1 MSSNIDAV
9 RAYMSSYAAGDHEG
23 VDALLADDV
32 TWIVHGFGRFDG
44 RSAYV
49 AEMKRGEAA
58 GQPLIVA
65 DRFVEQGDIVCVT
78 GRVQAPMADGSHVDL
93 VFSDVFTFR
102 DGLMA
107 VVESYVVPLGPPSG

>member
-1 MSSNIDAV
+1 MSTNTDAV
-9 RAYMSSYAAGDHEG
+9 RAYMRAYAAGDHDY
-23 VDALLADDV
+23 VDTLLADDV

-44 RSAYV
+44 RAAYI

-58 GQPLIVA
+58 GLPLIVA
-65 DRFVEQGDIVCVT
+65 DRFVEEGDVVCVT
-78 GRVQAPMADGSHVDL
+78 GRVQAPMPDGSQVDL

-107 VVESYVVPLGPPSG
+107 VVESYVVPLAPTGA